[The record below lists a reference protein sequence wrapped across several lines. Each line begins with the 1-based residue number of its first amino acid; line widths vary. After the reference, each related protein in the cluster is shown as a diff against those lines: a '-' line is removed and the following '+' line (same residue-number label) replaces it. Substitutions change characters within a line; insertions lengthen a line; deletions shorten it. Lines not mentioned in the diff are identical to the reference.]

1 MNSKLSLESFFFF
14 EIVFLVFQKKYFWIF
29 TFELL
34 TGKFTLPSLQHATHC
49 CSGYSRAISYNF
61 SHKPYDHSNIFLF
74 IILFKCVC
82 RYIFIYFLRILVILR
97 LEDYQKL
104 KYLKQI
110 FLDFKT
116 KYFMKILIIYLNSSF
131 KLTAMIFF
139 NGV

>member
-14 EIVFLVFQKKYFWIF
+14 EIAFLVFQKFNFWNLN
-29 TFELL
+29 FELL
-34 TGKFTLPSLQHATHC
+34 TGKSTLPSLQRATHC
-49 CSGYSRAISYNF
+49 CSGYSRVISYNF
-61 SHKPYDHSNIFLF
+61 SHKPYDHSNMFLF

-104 KYLKQI
+104 KYLKQT

-116 KYFMKILIIYLNSSF
+116 KYFMKILIIPLNSSF